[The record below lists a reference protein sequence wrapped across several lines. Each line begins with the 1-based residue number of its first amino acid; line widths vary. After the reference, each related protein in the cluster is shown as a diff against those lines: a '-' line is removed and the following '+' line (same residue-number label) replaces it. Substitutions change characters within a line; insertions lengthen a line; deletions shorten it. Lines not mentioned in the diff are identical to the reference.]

1 MRLMAPFLK
10 LLKLIRVQTARLWV
24 GSSHHSSSLP
34 DSSSHLSNLLNSHS
48 SHHSKD
54 LKAAKN

>member
-10 LLKLIRVQTARLWV
+10 LLKHIRVQTARLWV
-24 GSSHHSSSLP
+24 DSHHSSSLP
-34 DSSSHLSNLLNSHS
+34 DNSSHLSNLLNSHS

-54 LKAAKN
+54 LRAAKS